1 MKNTRAPHPPN
12 NHTLNIKCVFFVA
25 NASSARFYHFLV
37 FAFSFSSQYPC
48 HTIASQSFTHSLSP
62 RPTHT
67 HRISDK
73 CTLNHMHLN
82 VVHFSSCSNYVSFQI
97 HIIKRKTPM
106 LTEKKTHKTKA
117 KKLYIFRCVHWNTT
131 RGCIHAY
138 IYIYTIYLYGDHIN
152 PIDIFS
158 IITRKTYVCCFVFYA
173 CHARIIQTM

>member
-48 HTIASQSFTHSLSP
+48 RTIASQSFTHSLTP

-138 IYIYTIYLYGDHIN
+138 IYTQYIYMETI
-152 PIDIFS
+152 
-158 IITRKTYVCCFVFYA
+158 
-173 CHARIIQTM
+173 

>member
-1 MKNTRAPHPPN
+1 MPVPLDSIIFWCSPSRSLPSIH
-12 NHTLNIKCVFFVA
+12 
-25 NASSARFYHFLV
+25 
-37 FAFSFSSQYPC
+37 YPC
-48 HTIASQSFTHSLSP
+48 RTIASQSFTHSLTP

-106 LTEKKTHKTKA
+106 LTEKKHTKLRQ
-117 KKLYIFRCVHWNTT
+117 KNYIYFGVFIGIQH
-131 RGCIHAY
+131 GAAYMHIY